1 MTIAQE
7 YLNQNYLKIKR
18 SQIKSLNI
26 SSLNLEGT
34 LDLSDFLNLEQ
45 LNCSQN
51 KLTNLKFSEISKLKI
66 INCSYNKLTNLD
78 FLAQLDKEVLK
89 RIDLSNNEFS
99 QTDLTA
105 FSPFVE
111 LELLII
117 ANNSFQGSLES
128 LKNLS
133 ELKHLDI
140 SNTDINEGL
149 EYLPN
154 NKLEKFFCA
163 TNSSWWKQKS
173 HLVSKIQEKLSKYGR
188 ESQKFGF
195 TNNLKLWKEDNPD
208 KLIHLEEPKE
218 NFKAELKE
226 RLKQQK
232 DLSNYLEDFLASREE
247 IRNNKDNTFTQRQ
260 LLKSKKRLIE
270 SGKITDSEL
279 DRLERQQVLEM
290 ERQALFIDNRKIIK

>member
-163 TNSSWWKQKS
+163 TNSS
-173 HLVSKIQEKLSKYGR
+173 
-188 ESQKFGF
+188 
-195 TNNLKLWKEDNPD
+195 
-208 KLIHLEEPKE
+208 
-218 NFKAELKE
+218 
-226 RLKQQK
+226 
-232 DLSNYLEDFLASREE
+232 
-247 IRNNKDNTFTQRQ
+247 
-260 LLKSKKRLIE
+260 
-270 SGKITDSEL
+270 
-279 DRLERQQVLEM
+279 
-290 ERQALFIDNRKIIK
+290 